1 MDWFSTKVRLVCLIE
16 SQRAD
21 TYMDSVYVFRS
32 QDWATAFQ
40 RAIELGKQ
48 QEKEYL
54 NADNRQVRWR
64 LKEIISLDWLFA
76 QSLDGAEVYSES
88 VAVGA
93 GDSIPF
99 DAAFEPEKS
108 TPTQTGI

>member
-1 MDWFSTKVRLVCLIE
+1 MDWFSTKVRLICLIE
-16 SQRAD
+16 SQGAD
-21 TYMDSVYVFRS
+21 LYMDSVYVFRS

-54 NADNRQVRWR
+54 NADNCQVRWR

-93 GDSIPF
+93 GDSIRF
-99 DAAFEPEKS
+99 DTAFEPEKS
-108 TPTQTGI
+108 TPIQTGI